1 MDSLVYAC
9 VYFLATHF
17 VIAGTPLRAAI
28 VERLGEKVYMATFFL
43 VAGLGL
49 VWMIVAY
56 GTAERVEL
64 FRLPAALH
72 YVFVAINLVAAIFII
87 AGLTVKNPTA
97 IGQDKLLGGSDP
109 ARGFLR
115 ITRHPMNTGFA
126 LFALAHL
133 LENGDSASLVLF
145 GSLFTLAALG
155 PTGIDA
161 RRAAAHGEA
170 WRKFTAKSSYIPF
183 AAILAGRNNLELAE
197 LGWWRIVLGVLLF
210 VAFFVVHGQISGVPL
225 G

>member
-9 VYFLATHF
+9 VYFLALHF
-17 VIAGTPLRAAI
+17 VISGTPLRVPI
-28 VERLGEKVYMATFFL
+28 VERLGEKVYMAAFFL
-43 VAGLGL
+43 AAGLGL

-56 GTAERVEL
+56 GAAARVEL

-72 YVFVAINLVAAIFII
+72 YIFVAINLVASIFII
-87 AGLTVKNPTA
+87 AGLTVKNPA
-97 IGQDKLLGGSDP
+97 AMGQDKVLEDRDP
-109 ARGFLR
+109 AWGFLR

-133 LENGDSASLVLF
+133 LENGDSASLILF
-145 GSLFTLAALG
+145 GSLFALATLG

-161 RRAAAHGEA
+161 RRAAAHGEE
-170 WRKFTAKSSYIPF
+170 WEKFAAKSSYIPF
-183 AAILAGRNNLELAE
+183 AAILAGRNSFELAE
-197 LGWWRIVLGVLLF
+197 LGWWRIALGIVLF
-210 VAFFVVHGQISGVPL
+210 VAFFIVHGQVSGVPL